1 MTGRSLIRSLAV
13 AGLLMFGHGIASAQT
28 TQTPQQIQ
36 IMIADGHART
46 ALADLRPILRAHP
59 QSGVAWYLTAEAQDA
74 LGNRP
79 AARTALAKAESA
91 APGLP
96 FAKPDKVA
104 ALKAHLAGPAPAPL
118 APTGFHMN
126 KFGLILIALL
136 AVFFIVR
143 IIRRSRQTAMR
154 PPQPYGFGN
163 PNMGMGNQ
171 PPYGPAGPTASGSG
185 LGSALLSGLATGA
198 AFVAGERIVGDLLGN
213 QNASRDDGIA
223 PPDPQAPDRDDGLSG
238 SPDWNDNNQ
247 PTDDNTDFDPDN
259 NW

>member
-13 AGLLMFGHGIASAQT
+13 AVLLMLGHGIASAQT
-28 TQTPQQIQ
+28 AATPQQIQ

-74 LGNRP
+74 LGNLP

-104 ALKAHLAGPAPAPL
+104 ALQAHLASPAPAPL
-118 APTGFHMN
+118 APGGFHMN
-126 KFGLILIALL
+126 KFGLIIIALL

-143 IIRRSRQTAMR
+143 IIRRARQTTMR
-154 PPQPYGFGN
+154 PPPPYGFGN
-163 PNMGMGNQ
+163 QNMGMGNQ
-171 PPYGPAGPTASGSG
+171 PPYGPTGPTATGSG
-185 LGSALLSGLATGA
+185 LGGALLSGLATGA
-198 AFVAGERIVGDLLGN
+198 AFVVGERIVGDMLGN
-213 QNASRDDGIA
+213 SNTNRNDGTA
-223 PPDPQAPDRDDGLSG
+223 PPDPQAPDRDDGLTG
-238 SPDWNDNNQ
+238 SPDWNDNSQ
-247 PTDDNTDFDPDN
+247 APDNTDFDPDN